1 MRAHYLFRCLVCA
14 DLQSVPLLGKR
25 GDASAMFDLDSGDR
39 ERSLRMAGLLGFSK
53 NPKREW
59 LLAEMVSKNVG
70 SQVCS
75 ALSHSLFEA
84 SLGSHDISDMH
95 RG

>member
-1 MRAHYLFRCLVCA
+1 M
-14 DLQSVPLLGKR
+14 QSVPLLGKR

-70 SQVCS
+70 SQA
-75 ALSHSLFEA
+75 ALFRIHCGTLFV
-84 SLGSHDISDMH
+84 
-95 RG
+95 

>member
-1 MRAHYLFRCLVCA
+1 MHADPLANLFRRLLCA

-70 SQVCS
+70 SQ
-75 ALSHSLFEA
+75 ARLSHPERCLNSKRA
-84 SLGSHDISDMH
+84 WVT
-95 RG
+95 